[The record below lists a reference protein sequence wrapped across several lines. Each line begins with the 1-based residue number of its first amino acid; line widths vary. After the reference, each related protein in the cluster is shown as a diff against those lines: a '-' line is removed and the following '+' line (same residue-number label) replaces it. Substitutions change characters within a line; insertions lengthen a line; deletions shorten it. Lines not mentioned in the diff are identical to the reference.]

1 MALVKDTLLANEA
14 LKGLSDEQISAIETL
29 SKNDEDAVIGGRFSE
44 VYRQMDSTI
53 EKATGIKRNGD
64 EKTYNYLERAA
75 KEFAGKYADYDSLK
89 TKVGELEQKI
99 ATGGDAALKAQLDSV
114 KGELEAAKGEYATLK
129 ATYEKEKGDNAK
141 ALLNFKIDSE
151 IARAKDG
158 LKFKSGLNE
167 AVMTTLVSQAIANI
181 KAKNPS
187 FEDRGGVQTLVFR
200 DAEGKPLLN
209 AENKLNPYT
218 AKELLTKEFE
228 KMDILEKSP
237 AKGAGGEPPKP
248 SATISVATTRME
260 ALTAIE
266 KMLSER
272 GVSKTSLDYQR
283 EYDKLCK
290 EYKVSDLPDTK

>member
-228 KMDILEKSP
+228 KMDILEKAP

-248 SATISVATTRME
+248 SATISGATTRIE

-272 GVSKTSLDYQR
+272 GISKTSLDYQR
-283 EYDKLCK
+283 EYDKLCE

>member
-53 EKATGIKRNGD
+53 ERATGIKRNGD

-114 KGELEAAKGEYATLK
+114 KGELEAAKGEYATLT

-248 SATISVATTRME
+248 SATISGATTRIE

-272 GVSKTSLDYQR
+272 GISKTSLDYQR
-283 EYDKLCK
+283 EYDKLCE
-290 EYKVSDLPDTK
+290 EYKVSDLPETK

>member
-1 MALVKDTLLANEA
+1 MALVKETLLANEA

-129 ATYEKEKGDNAK
+129 ATYEKEKGDNAR

-167 AVMTTLVSQAIANI
+167 AVMTTLVSQAIAKI
-181 KAKNPS
+181 KAKNTS

-248 SATISVATTRME
+248 SATISGATTRIE

-272 GVSKTSLDYQR
+272 GISKTSLDYQR
-283 EYDKLCK
+283 EYDKLCE

>member
-1 MALVKDTLLANEA
+1 
-14 LKGLSDEQISAIETL
+14 
-29 SKNDEDAVIGGRFSE
+29 
-44 VYRQMDSTI
+44 MDSTI

-129 ATYEKEKGDNAK
+129 ATYEKEKGDNAR

-248 SATISVATTRME
+248 SATISGATTRIE

-272 GVSKTSLDYQR
+272 GISKTSLDYQR
-283 EYDKLCK
+283 EYDKLCE

>member
-129 ATYEKEKGDNAK
+129 ATYEKEKGDNAR

-158 LKFKSGLNE
+158 LKFKSSLNE
-167 AVMTTLVSQAIANI
+167 AVMTTLVSQAIGNI

-248 SATISVATTRME
+248 SATISGATTRIE

-272 GVSKTSLDYQR
+272 GISKTSLDYQR
-283 EYDKLCK
+283 EYDKLCE

>member
-114 KGELEAAKGEYATLK
+114 KGELEAAKSEYATLK

-248 SATISVATTRME
+248 SATISGATTRIE

-272 GVSKTSLDYQR
+272 GISKTSLDYQR
-283 EYDKLCK
+283 EYDKLCE

>member
-99 ATGGDAALKAQLDSV
+99 ATDGDAALKAQLDSV

-248 SATISVATTRME
+248 SATISGAATRIE

-272 GVSKTSLDYQR
+272 GISKTSLDYQR
-283 EYDKLCK
+283 EYDKLCE

>member
-1 MALVKDTLLANEA
+1 MALVRDTLLANEA

-129 ATYEKEKGDNAK
+129 ATYEKEQGDNAR

-248 SATISVATTRME
+248 SATISGATTRIE

-272 GVSKTSLDYQR
+272 GISKTSLDYQR
-283 EYDKLCK
+283 EYDKLCE

>member
-158 LKFKSGLNE
+158 LKFKAGLNE

-248 SATISVATTRME
+248 SATISGATTRIE

-272 GVSKTSLDYQR
+272 GISKTSLDYQR
-283 EYDKLCK
+283 EYDKLCE

>member
-14 LKGLSDEQISAIETL
+14 LKGLSDEQIAAIETL

-129 ATYEKEKGDNAK
+129 ATYEKEKGDNAR

-248 SATISVATTRME
+248 SATISGATTRIE

-272 GVSKTSLDYQR
+272 GISKTSLDYQR
-283 EYDKLCK
+283 EYDKLCE

>member
-129 ATYEKEKGDNAK
+129 ATYEKEKGDNAR

-181 KAKNPS
+181 KAKSPS

-248 SATISVATTRME
+248 SATISGATTRIE

-272 GVSKTSLDYQR
+272 GISKTSLDYQR
-283 EYDKLCK
+283 EYDKLCE

>member
-181 KAKNPS
+181 KAKSPS

-248 SATISVATTRME
+248 SATISGATTRIE

-272 GVSKTSLDYQR
+272 GISKTSLDYQR
-283 EYDKLCK
+283 EYDKLCE

>member
-129 ATYEKEKGDNAK
+129 ATYEKEKGDNAR

-237 AKGAGGEPPKP
+237 AKGAGGEPPKL
-248 SATISVATTRME
+248 SATISGATTRIE

-272 GVSKTSLDYQR
+272 GISKTSLDYQR
-283 EYDKLCK
+283 EYDKLCE